1 MKRNKLKH
9 NHSSTKAMDKPS
21 VETAWV
27 GVPKLSLSLEST
39 DRKPILI
46 DKHYYNREYKVKD
59 NEIYTIRLGLHSHPN
74 GLGAFTRDST
84 GVCILPLEL
93 SKAHV
98 ITGMFSHLEIYPAA
112 YMDSVNLSAG
122 EPFRLKLLHGSVA
135 LESNNGKER
144 IPIGDEA
151 ISLGENHAVTIVYDK
166 SKCKLPAYYTYT
178 YDFITFQVKTAFE
191 KACSFKGLRAARK
204 NSNTWQGS
212 IDVHAG
218 ERIYF
223 RFDYQNNTDVDQND
237 VAFSFQCPPGLRLI
251 SSSACRCRARQ
262 WEEVKSAN
270 NFSKIVVGCCRP
282 GEAIRAYA
290 IAKVSDTVPL
300 EEVRMWMCAEVDTGT
315 EIFRDY
321 SEIVVKS

>member
-98 ITGMFSHLEIYPAA
+98 ITGMFSP
-112 YMDSVNLSAG
+112 
-122 EPFRLKLLHGSVA
+122 RLIAS
-135 LESNNGKER
+135 S
-144 IPIGDEA
+144 PIG
-151 ISLGENHAVTIVYDK
+151 IRSLP
-166 SKCKLPAYYTYT
+166 L
-178 YDFITFQVKTAFE
+178 
-191 KACSFKGLRAARK
+191 L
-204 NSNTWQGS
+204 
-212 IDVHAG
+212 
-218 ERIYF
+218 
-223 RFDYQNNTDVDQND
+223 
-237 VAFSFQCPPGLRLI
+237 L
-251 SSSACRCRARQ
+251 SSA
-262 WEEVKSAN
+262 
-270 NFSKIVVGCCRP
+270 
-282 GEAIRAYA
+282 
-290 IAKVSDTVPL
+290 
-300 EEVRMWMCAEVDTGT
+300 T
-315 EIFRDY
+315 EP
-321 SEIVVKS
+321 